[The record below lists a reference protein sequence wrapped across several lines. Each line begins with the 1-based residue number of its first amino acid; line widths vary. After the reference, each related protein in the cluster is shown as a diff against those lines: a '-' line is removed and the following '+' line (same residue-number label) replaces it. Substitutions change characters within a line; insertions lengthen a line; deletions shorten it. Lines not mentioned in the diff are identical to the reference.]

1 MRVSRRWVSTRT
13 ISTERFWQIAIL
25 TAASSIGA
33 VSHADG
39 ALYDWPDSDPGFYR
53 PAPTVQPRRQ
63 RTHHRST
70 GKTTAAKEPATK
82 PQGPLIIAVSI
93 DKQRVR
99 IFDDN
104 GVFAEAP
111 VSTGMPGHPTP
122 TGVFSVIQ
130 KHKLHHS
137 NIYSGAPMP
146 YMQRITWSGVAM
158 HAGVLP
164 GYPASHGC
172 IRMPMSFAVKMW
184 NWTRMG
190 ARVFVTPGEIMTPVA
205 FSHPLLATMKIV
217 PQPVVADEPLAD
229 KPVAVKADKG
239 AAEAKPAGME
249 MNLELRS
256 SVGHVNAGKPVANEA
271 ADTTSLRD
279 QTHTADA
286 GGDARASKTPV
297 TMSDARAGNNAPL
310 RDAIA
315 AKTGSAPSAVEGG
328 AAVDTGDAPK
338 TEATAESKRPNG
350 DAVAAQHDETLA
362 VDNKPVEA
370 RSAEVKSA
378 EVKSA
383 EAKSAEAM
391 SAEVKSTTEATTG
404 EAKST
409 EAAAAAVT
417 KEPEEATTTMSDTP
431 KVEANANDAA
441 TARVTAEAKA
451 EEGPAETKIEA
462 AKVNARPE
470 EPKAGRGEPEPAK
483 TETVKSDA
491 RPSEAKAE
499 EQLKPDDKVKTA
511 FITTDAKKDQS
522 RPADIT
528 APVVTRPDP
537 PKRTGQ
543 IAVFI
548 SRKDSKLYVRQ
559 DFAPL
564 FNVPITIAASDR
576 PLGTHVFTV
585 EVDRNDSNIL
595 RWSVVSLPMST
606 RSLQRKLDEE
616 RVSRRRKVAA
626 AGPVE
631 MKALPVPDSPAEAL
645 DRITIP
651 ADAVARITEALTTGG
666 SIIVSDQGINQG
678 ETGEGTDFIVSLR

>member
-1 MRVSRRWVSTRT
+1 MRVSRRRVSTRT

-25 TAASSIGA
+25 TAASTIGA
-33 VSHADG
+33 VSHADA

-63 RTHHRST
+63 RTHRRST
-70 GKTTAAKEPATK
+70 GKTAAATKETGAK

-93 DKQRVR
+93 DRQRVR

-172 IRMPMSFAVKMW
+172 IRMPTSFAVKMW

-190 ARVFVTPGEIMTPVA
+190 ARVFVTPGEIMTPVT
-205 FSHPLLATMKIV
+205 FSHPLLATMKII
-217 PQPVVADEPLAD
+217 PQPVVADEPPTD
-229 KPVAVKADKG
+229 KPVAMKADKG
-239 AAEAKPAGME
+239 AADAKPAGSE
-249 MNLELRS
+249 VNLELRS
-256 SVGHVNAGKPVANEA
+256 SVGHVDAGKPVVNEA
-271 ADTTSLRD
+271 TDSTSLRD

-297 TMSDARAGNNAPL
+297 TMSDARAGSNAP
-310 RDAIA
+310 REGIA
-315 AKTGSAPSAVEGG
+315 AKISAPSAIEDG

-350 DAVAAQHDETLA
+350 DAVAGQHDETVA

-370 RSAEVKSA
+370 KSA
-378 EVKSA
+378 EVRSA
-383 EAKSAEAM
+383 EAKSAEA
-391 SAEVKSTTEATTG
+391 KSTTEATTG

-409 EAAAAAVT
+409 EAAAAGAVA
-417 KEPEEATTTMSDTP
+417 KELEEATTTMSDTP

-441 TARVTAEAKA
+441 TARVTAEARA

-462 AKVNARPE
+462 ARVNARPE
-470 EPKAGRGEPEPAK
+470 EPKAGSGEPEPAK
-483 TETVKSDA
+483 TEAFKSEA
-491 RPSEAKAE
+491 RPSEAKSG
-499 EQLKPDDKVKTA
+499 EQVKPDDKVKA
-511 FITTDAKKDQS
+511 AVIATDAKKDQS
-522 RPADIT
+522 RPAVIT
-528 APVVTRPDP
+528 APVITKPDP

-543 IAVFI
+543 ISVFV

-559 DFAPL
+559 NFAPL
-564 FNVPITIAASDR
+564 FDVPITIAASDR
-576 PLGTHVFTV
+576 PLGTHVFTA
-585 EVDRNDSNIL
+585 ETDKNDANIL
-595 RWSVVSLPMST
+595 HWSVVSLPMSA
-606 RSLQRKLDEE
+606 RSLQRIQDEG

-631 MKALPVPDSPAEAL
+631 VKPLPAPDSPAEAL

-651 ADAVARITEALTTGG
+651 ADAMARITEALTTGG